1 MSSPENNTRRAFS
14 AWERQIPEAVLEL
27 YLDSLRFYPK
37 WQKIYPS
44 YTLPDVQ
51 LATEL
56 AYNVKQ
62 IKTQRAE
69 YIFTFNQRTTCIDE
83 IAEEI
88 TTGDLQL
95 LCDGTLV
102 LKLGASYSC
111 DERNNSQWFPRSVEI
126 FVDGEWVDELLDLAS
141 RYKDQER
148 NQVNLA
154 TCERLKDIEE
164 VDRLRNKFAPAETRS
179 ALREN
184 TKQAK
189 PPFWSRIL
197 GLKDRAS

>member
-1 MSSPENNTRRAFS
+1 MSSPENNTRRAFP
-14 AWERQIPEAVLEL
+14 AWERQLPEAVLEL

-56 AYNVKQ
+56 AYNVTQ
-62 IKTQRAE
+62 IKTRRAE
-69 YIFTFNQRTTCIDE
+69 YIFTFNQRTTSIDE
-83 IAEEI
+83 IAEVV
-88 TTGDLQL
+88 TTGDLEL
-95 LCDGTLV
+95 LCDNTLV

-154 TCERLKDIEE
+154 TGERLKDIDKVEK
-164 VDRLRNKFAPAETRS
+164 LREKFAPATRS
-179 ALREN
+179 GSRGNCKEPKRPL
-184 TKQAK
+184 
-189 PPFWSRIL
+189 WSRIL